1 MAVVSDN
8 PLFYT
13 FNNDF
18 SNITINNCIF
28 ETNRKGIKING
39 SSINITNNEFKRK
52 SGVGGNLDF
61 INISSLSGT
70 NNITNNT
77 FTDTKYRYGFDN
89 CIKIDNVNNIKGTLN
104 ISNNTIT
111 NLRGSIYKQK
121 SYNSSTDKIN
131 INIENNIITSS
142 NNIKPIYLEITNIN
156 DLHMLESMIIHNNS
170 FTNNSGKNKD
180 YTGLVYLARN
190 IYSQNSNLL
199 LKNPN
204 GKFDFDNN
212 SITSYSIKT
221 TNYYGENGFNV
232 HNSSNELI
240 TNNHNVRNEN
250 LVLLSEDIN
259 NSNHFRE
266 LYSIQGSRI
275 VNKGSY
281 INYELEPVMIVTNHN
296 SFLTYNINFINYNLT
311 QREGIAYLIN
321 SGISGA
327 ISKFSFEVL
336 DNLQNK
342 LTNFSENPIQIE
354 LKLPN
359 ANISNT
365 YKIYK
370 LNIDGSVMSPQ
381 PTNYPINITYDNSI
395 ERYTL
400 SLPSLSNYIIIDD
413 TPPEGSSGGDPHIR
427 DIDGHK
433 ITLDKDWTLVK
444 LFESKEDNIQVI
456 GHCGMIDF
464 NIIQNMHRL
473 IVSGL
478 NIFRTVNINKDK
490 YLTELTYFTRLQ
502 VIQDN
507 EVIID
512 FDLINDS
519 YINNNELTKVQD
531 NSYNEKGL
539 YSLTHRKY
547 LLKSNEFKSYWI
559 PIKCNYIIIKIDKFW
574 DELNEI
580 SLIFNDRK
588 NIDNYSGE
596 WFKHNINNKL

>member
-1 MAVVSDN
+1 MVVVSDN

-39 SSINITNNEFKRK
+39 STINITNNEFKRK

-61 INISSLSGT
+61 ININSLSGT

-77 FTDTKYRYGFDN
+77 FTDTEYRYGFDN

-111 NLRGSIYKQK
+111 NLRSSIYKQK
-121 SYNSSTDKIN
+121 SYNNSTDKIN

-142 NNIKPIYLEITNIN
+142 HNIKPIYLEITNIN

-221 TNYYGENGFNV
+221 INYYGENGFNV

-281 INYELEPVMIVTNHN
+281 INYELEPAMIVTNHN
-296 SFLTYNINFINYNLT
+296 SSLIYNINFINYNLT

-342 LTNFSENPIQIE
+342 LTDFSENPIQIE

-456 GHCGMIDF
+456 GHCSMIDF

-519 YINNNELTKVQD
+519 YINNNELTKVQE

-580 SLIFNDRK
+580 SLMFNDRK